1 MFRPRIDIGGGLFG
15 KMAPSLKAQFSS
27 EIPDYAAYAK
37 AAAQVFA
44 DYFADKD
51 VKPELLIEPG
61 SAVVGDCM
69 KFVGTVK
76 TIKNVR
82 GKWIATVL
90 GSQKNISMTGI
101 NPPDRN
107 VRLPIILLLV
117 NEEKESAKVGFLVG
131 WRFGRPRIYKNFELR
146 ALNQKSADTCLQIIK
161 SMDEVIRVLSTE
173 NINVLKRIS
182 FSKKLHD
189 NRVQQA
195 EILYLRKLSSSYRM
209 NQKEVVDER
218 ERFERLL
225 KGTPEDEYPQDELD
239 NVILEAVKNQYKN
252 AKVSSKLLLLSTDIE
267 DLQHYK
273 DIHCYHTTLLVSPD
287 LSNLPKVALSM
298 LDGLEM
304 FNVGLDIFVENVFYQ
319 QAFDG
324 TSFEKEEP
332 LDGWLKKVME
342 WNRLKSTMSPISSY
356 YR

>member
-1 MFRPRIDIGGGLFG
+1 MNDKFEKGWRIEQIAITILYRYFGNISIQQNGTFRGYDLLVSYNDGTDLKFG
-15 KMAPSLKAQFSS
+15 VEVRQDG
-27 EIPDYAAYAK
+27 DYASIVSDLFVRVSK
-37 AAAQVFA
+37 L
-44 DYFADKD
+44 DY
-51 VKPELLIEPG
+51 
-61 SAVVGDCM
+61 S
-69 KFVGTVK
+69 
-76 TIKNVR
+76 
-82 GKWIATVL
+82 
-90 GSQKNISMTGI
+90 
-101 NPPDRN
+101 DRN

-117 NEEKESAKVGFLVG
+117 NEENESAKVGFLVG

-182 FSKKLHD
+182 FNKKLHD

-195 EILYLRKLSSSYRM
+195 EILYLRKLSSTYRM

-225 KGTPEDEYPQDELD
+225 KRTPEDEYPQDELD
-239 NVILEAVKNQYKN
+239 NVILEAVKIQYKN

-273 DIHCYHTTLLVSPD
+273 DIHCYHTTLLVSPN
-287 LSNLPKVALSM
+287 LSNLPMVALSM
-298 LDGLEM
+298 LNGLEM

-332 LDGWLKKVME
+332 LDGWLKKVMV